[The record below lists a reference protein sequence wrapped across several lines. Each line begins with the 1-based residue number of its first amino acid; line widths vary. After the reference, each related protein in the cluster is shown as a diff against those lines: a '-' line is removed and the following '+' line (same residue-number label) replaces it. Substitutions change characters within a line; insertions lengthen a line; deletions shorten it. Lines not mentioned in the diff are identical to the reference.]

1 MFDAWT
7 AGPLN
12 HLLRANAWAREA
24 LQPHAGKMAC
34 FRCPPAENRLTV
46 LDNGEVTA
54 AAAGAAADVTFTLTP
69 GLLLRVLARDD
80 TVWRDIAIDG
90 DTALAGTIHHLWRH
104 LRWDAEEDLSTVVGD
119 VAAHRIASSG
129 RTLLQW
135 ARASNDNLVRSFAE
149 YWTEE
154 QPLIVTAPDVA
165 RFNADVDALRD
176 DVARIEKRIEQ
187 LSHRA
192 T

>member
-1 MFDAWT
+1 MFDAW
-7 AGPLN
+7 AAAPLN

-24 LQPHAGKMAC
+24 LQLHAGKMAC

-46 LDNGEVTA
+46 LDNGEVA
-54 AAAGAAADVTFTLTP
+54 PAAAGTAADVTFTLTP
-69 GLLLRVLARDD
+69 GLLLRVFARDD
-80 TVWRDIAIDG
+80 TVWRDLSIDG

-119 VAAHRIASSG
+119 VAAHRIANSG
-129 RTLLQW
+129 RTLQQW
-135 ARASNDNLVRSFAE
+135 TRASADNLARSLVE

-154 QPLIVTAPDVA
+154 QPLIATTADVA

-176 DVARIEKRIEQ
+176 DVARVEKRIEQ
-187 LSHRA
+187 LEPRLG
-192 T
+192 